1 MDDCIAVCE
10 ELTEEIKSSAQS
22 TWAKR
27 MQSVESAWEGSRA
40 TIFKALLECHAI
52 PSSDALCFICGCKT
66 AVIRCHQCGPRVL
79 MCSTCDAEL
88 HEKKPLHDRDV
99 WTNGFFQ
106 EIPPTTTV
114 LGDGSL
120 GFTSLY
126 KNYQSFENKTLVS
139 GILK

>member
-1 MDDCIAVCE
+1 MLRNLFSKHIFDPHLTAYIAVCE
-10 ELTEEIKSSAQS
+10 ELTEEIKSNAQS

-79 MCSTCDAEL
+79 MCSSCDAEL
-88 HEKKPLHDRDV
+88 RARKE
-99 WTNGFFQ
+99 
-106 EIPPTTTV
+106 
-114 LGDGSL
+114 
-120 GFTSLY
+120 TSP
-126 KNYQSFENKTLVS
+126 
-139 GILK
+139 

>member
-1 MDDCIAVCE
+1 
-10 ELTEEIKSSAQS
+10 
-22 TWAKR
+22 

-40 TIFKALLECHAI
+40 TIFKALFECHAI

-79 MCSTCDAEL
+79 MCSSCDAEL

-114 LGDGSL
+114 LGDGLL
-120 GFTSLY
+120 GFPSLY

-139 GILK
+139 GILNERKVKC